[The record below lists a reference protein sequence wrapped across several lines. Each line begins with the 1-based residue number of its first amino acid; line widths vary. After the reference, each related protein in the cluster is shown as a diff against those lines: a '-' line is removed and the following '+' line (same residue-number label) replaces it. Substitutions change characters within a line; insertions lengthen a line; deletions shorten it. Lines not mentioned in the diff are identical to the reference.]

1 MKNIIL
7 VIVLQV
13 YAFSAFSQHN
23 RNPSVLLSTD
33 VDTKI
38 LSITFDKN
46 QTVVKFENKNLIK
59 KPTYLSSTIYAV
71 DDDGVK
77 HKAIGF
83 DGMTLE
89 DDKTTYKQTS
99 TLFTVCF
106 ATLPKG
112 TKSLDIVSDD
122 RFSLYG
128 INPEGTPHPVIPK
141 SVGCVDSSEIA
152 EGLFYSKPTVVTG
165 HINLKGLDKETV
177 YFIQDDIV
185 DGILTDTKPARID
198 SNGNFKLNLEID
210 HPIWTYLAFNKNG
223 NNEIASVYIHPGD
236 TLELD
241 IDNENCSYNNKSGRL
256 TCEKLMKYYPGSYL
270 LWADTLVDKMTRDS
284 FVKLLSEKESFANQ
298 LADYLCWKYSFS
310 PWETY
315 LYKQQIQLNYTAHLL
330 RYNVVLDANIHRK
343 ENTHMNTESSDY
355 SFLSRMNP
363 NDISYC
369 ALSFYY
375 PILCQMQNIDEFSK
389 IRGWGLQNLN
399 YGEGM
404 EAGIKT
410 RQSDWINATAGWES
424 GLSYLMQ
431 GAIVVGMNTRI
442 HSNSKENTEKENE
455 KLFQLFTHPY
465 FLNNAIRIGNK

>member
-1 MKNIIL
+1 MKKISIIIA
-7 VIVLQV
+7 VFASIFTGIDAQAVK
-13 YAFSAFSQHN
+13 
-23 RNPSVLLSTD
+23 SVKVSSLLSKSED
-33 VDTKI
+33 VKVDAVRFSDDATI
-38 LSITFDKN
+38 VSFVITGKEKNLTISKGIYLVDKHGLRHKSKSSKGLKKLDGDRYEMISNKFSFVFDK
-46 QTVVKFENKNLIK
+46 I
-59 KPTYLSSTIYAV
+59 
-71 DDDGVK
+71 D
-77 HKAIGF
+77 
-83 DGMTLE
+83 
-89 DDKTTYKQTS
+89 
-99 TLFTVCF
+99 
-106 ATLPKG
+106 
-112 TKSLDIVSDD
+112 SD
-122 RFSLYG
+122 F
-128 INPEGTPHPVIPK
+128 
-141 SVGCVDSSEIA
+141 GCVDVIGGEYFRFYGIHDNNNKVSVQHPVAKIDENETNA
-152 EGLFYSKPTVVTG
+152 GLFVGKKTIITGIIHKEGVRQVFCYMEKLVKEGPT
-165 HINLKGLDKETV
+165 E
-177 YFIQDDIV
+177 DIC
-185 DGILTDTKPARID
+185 TNID
-198 SNGNFKLNLEID
+198 SNGYFKMEFELD
-210 HPIWTYLAFNKNG
+210 HPLWTVLTAEKNG
-223 NNEIASVYIHPGD
+223 RQQLMYIYIRPGD
-236 TLELD
+236 QLNVEISEGDTHYTNL
-241 IDNENCSYNNKSGRL
+241 SGRP
-256 TCEKLMKYYPGSYL
+256 TYEKLMKQYPGSFDIWPDDYVNKMSRKEFVS
-270 LWADTLVDKMTRDS
+270 WIDK
-284 FVKLLSEKESFANQ
+284 EEQFANS
-298 LADYLCWKYSFS
+298 LADYICWKYQLS